1 MQNYILIATLRS
13 NLKISQVDMAKILK
27 INIRNYKMYESGK
40 RIINLEDLNKISN
53 YFNVSLN
60 ALLNMTD
67 NPKSYNNHKDINYIF
82 LAFNIKL
89 LRIKNNL
96 TQKDLA
102 IIMDTNNK
110 TISKYENDSHNINV
124 AYLKK
129 LALKY
134 HLSIDYICGKTLK
147 KEV

>member
-67 NPKSYNNHKDINYIF
+67 NPKNYIF